1 MNEGLKQMLKDKK
14 RGYIGKEG
22 KTGVPLHLDES
33 VDPSGRLGVVGV
45 VAAPTRLTKPLFAT
59 TAATEVPILLLR
71 FLKDGGLAVRRQQ
84 KPVVIAFLSL
94 LEIFFGGFDQGRIL
108 E

>member
-1 MNEGLKQMLKDKK
+1 MQQQFGKSWGLKEGLKQMLKDKK

-45 VAAPTRLTKPLFAT
+45 KQPTRLTKPLFA
-59 TAATEVPILLLR
+59 ATEVR
-71 FLKDGGLAVRRQQ
+71 FFYCA
-84 KPVVIAFLSL
+84 S
-94 LEIFFGGFDQGRIL
+94 
-108 E
+108 